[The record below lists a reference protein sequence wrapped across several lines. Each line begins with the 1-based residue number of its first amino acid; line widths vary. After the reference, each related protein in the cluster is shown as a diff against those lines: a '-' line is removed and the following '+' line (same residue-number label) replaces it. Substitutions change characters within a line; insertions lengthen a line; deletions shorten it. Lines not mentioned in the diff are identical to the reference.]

1 MPQIQHAL
9 LMEMPCWAQQL
20 DQQGHASQQQQQP
33 QSLPP
38 KEPQPQLEKEQA
50 QHVPLKLMAFLPQE
64 QVNNCNEQKPHREH
78 HQQPSRQG
86 TETLRHAN
94 ILQQRQMKPEVPGR
108 VVPSVNQKMRSE
120 GGHDQLH
127 DGVTLMLRNIPVT
140 FDRQTL
146 MADFDS
152 RGFRGAYD
160 FFYLPIDFQTGNNLG
175 YAFVNVSEF
184 KEARRFRS
192 VYQGLALAA
201 DRSKKV
207 CAVADATTQGRAAN
221 VDYYRNSPVM
231 RMEEKY
237 HPIVLRNGVPEPFPA
252 PTKTVKAMRLRSR
265 KLPRE

>member
-9 LMEMPCWAQQL
+9 LMEMPCWPQQM
-20 DQQGHASQQQQQP
+20 DQQRYASQQQPPDLSAKESQQ
-33 QSLPP
+33 
-38 KEPQPQLEKEQA
+38 ELEKEHS
-50 QHVPLKLMAFLPQE
+50 QHIPLKLMAFLPQE
-64 QVNNCNEQKPHREH
+64 QAFNFNEQKPHQEH
-78 HQQPSRQG
+78 HQQPCRQD

-94 ILQQRQMKPEVPGR
+94 ILQQRQMKPERPGR
-108 VVPSVNQKMRSE
+108 VAPSVNQLMQSD
-120 GGHDQLH
+120 GGYDQLP

-140 FDRQTL
+140 FDQQTL

-175 YAFVNVSEF
+175 YAFVNVSEP

-231 RMEEKY
+231 RMAEKY
-237 HPIVLRNGVPEPFPA
+237 HPLVLRNGVPEPFPA
-252 PTKTVKAMRLRSR
+252 PTKNVKAMRLRSK

>member
-1 MPQIQHAL
+1 LMPQMQNAL
-9 LMEMPCWAQQL
+9 IVEMPSWAQQIN
-20 DQQGHASQQQQQP
+20 QQGTLPLQQPQGPPLKESQQQ
-33 QSLPP
+33 
-38 KEPQPQLEKEQA
+38 LEKGQA
-50 QHVPLKLMAFLPQE
+50 HQIPLQLMSFLPQE
-64 QVNNCNEQKPHREH
+64 QVLNLDEQKPHQEC
-78 HQQPSRQG
+78 HQQLSQQRMPM
-86 TETLRHAN
+86 
-94 ILQQRQMKPEVPGR
+94 LQQSNIFQQNQLKPEVPGR
-108 VVPSVNQKMRSE
+108 VVSSVNQKIRSNARD
-120 GGHDQLH
+120 DQPD

-140 FDRQTL
+140 FDRMTL
-146 MADFDS
+146 MADFDT

-175 YAFVNVSEF
+175 YAFVNLSEL
-184 KEARRFRS
+184 KQAQRFRS

-231 RMEEKY
+231 RMEDKY